1 MPALILLA
9 TLSVA
14 AAAPVTVTWEVLPR
28 LAAETWRE
36 GPGAAAEER
45 AQGSVSASRRPQRGP
60 AAVWAEVQRGLPAQD
75 QLTVAVDLPLR
86 LGLAETRAGEAQ
98 AEATRAAARA
108 DQAAW
113 SEAVRVAWL
122 DGWAA
127 RENSLHLEEY
137 SAELSEWVAPLEA
150 AAARGLVARLD
161 VAELRVEQARVRA
174 EKAASDESAAAA
186 DARLSALLGTSARVD
201 PNDEALHALELP
213 AANPWPALEARA
225 AQVPEVAA
233 ARAQARA
240 ADADRRAL
248 WSEALPT
255 ASLGGMTVQGPEGAV
270 PLVFGGLSLPLRTDG
285 AARRIEAR
293 AAAAAQSAEARWQES
308 RAQARISAEALRWD
322 AARSRIDAL
331 ERELIAPLQDRQDQT
346 LAAVQAGLAPAS
358 RLVLARRDLH
368 EAEHEQI
375 LVLVSLLASQ
385 ARAAALSAALDA
397 SGDR

>member
-1 MPALILLA
+1 MPVLTLLV

-14 AAAPVTVTWEVLPR
+14 AAAPASVTWEALPR

-36 GPGAAAEER
+36 GPGAAAVEQ
-45 AQGSVSASRRPQRGP
+45 ALGAAAASRRPQRGP
-60 AAVWAEVQRGLPAQD
+60 AAIWAEVQRGVPAQD
-75 QLTVAVDLPLR
+75 QLIVAVDLPLR
-86 LGLAETRAGEAQ
+86 LGLAETRAGEA
-98 AEATRAAARA
+98 RAAALRAGARA
-108 DQAAW
+108 DEATW

-137 SAELSEWVAPLEA
+137 STELAEWVAPLEA
-150 AAARGLVARLD
+150 AAARGLVAQLD

-174 EKAASDESAAAA
+174 EKAASDEAAAAA
-186 DARLSALLGTSARVD
+186 DARLSTLLGASVRVD
-201 PNDEALHALELP
+201 PDDEALHALELP
-213 AANPWPALEARA
+213 VANPWPALLARA
-225 AQVPEVAA
+225 GQVPEVAA
-233 ARAQARA
+233 ARAQAQVAVATRQQV
-240 ADADRRAL
+240 

-255 ASLGGMTVQGPEGAV
+255 ASLGGMTVQGASGTV
-270 PLVFGGLSLPLRTDG
+270 PLLFAGLSVPLRTDG
-285 AARRIEAR
+285 ASRRVEAR
-293 AAAAAQSAEARWQES
+293 AAAAAQTAEARWRES
-308 RAQARISAEALRWD
+308 RSQARISAEALRWD
-322 AARSRIDAL
+322 AARSRIEAL

-368 EAEHEQI
+368 EAELEQI

-385 ARAAALSAALDA
+385 ARAAALADALDA